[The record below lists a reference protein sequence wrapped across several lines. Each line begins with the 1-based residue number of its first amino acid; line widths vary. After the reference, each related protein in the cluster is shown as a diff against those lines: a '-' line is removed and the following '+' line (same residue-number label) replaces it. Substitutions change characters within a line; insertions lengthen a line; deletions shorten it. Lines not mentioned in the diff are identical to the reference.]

1 MQIDPSIF
9 KAYDIRGL
17 YPNQI
22 DKNIYHAIGLATGN
36 LLVPKTAVVG
46 RDMRVSSPEL
56 AAAFIEG
63 MLESGADVT
72 DIGLVSTDALY
83 FAVGKYGF
91 DCGAM
96 VTASHNPPQ
105 YNGLKMCKKAAAPLS
120 ADNEMAGILK
130 LIQADSFKPSA
141 VKGHLNHR
149 EIIPDFIKHAL
160 GFIDIKSIKPF
171 KIVIDAGNGMAGKL
185 IPELFKYLP
194 CQLVPMYFELDGNFP
209 NHLASPIEPE
219 NIVDLQKR
227 LIAEKADFGAAFDG
241 DADRVFLLDENARPL
256 GGDMVTAMVARS
268 LLAKNPG
275 ASIIYNLICS
285 KAVPEVIK
293 SSGGIPIRTRV
304 GHAIIKP
311 IMKEKNAIFG
321 GEHSGHFYFRDNWF
335 ADSGLIAFLVCLEL
349 LSQSGSRLS
358 QLVASFDKYV
368 RSGEINSKVRDIPG
382 KLKELVASYPD
393 ASIDDIDG
401 VTIDCGNFWFNVR
414 PSNTEPLLRLN
425 LEADTP
431 ALMKAKTEEVLEI
444 IRR

>member
-1 MQIDPSIF
+1 MQIDSSIF

-17 YPNQI
+17 FPNQI
-22 DKNIYHAIGLATGN
+22 DRIIYRAIGLATGN
-36 LLVPKTAVVG
+36 LLGPKTAVVG
-46 RDMRVSSPEL
+46 QDMRISSPEL

-83 FAVGKYGF
+83 FAVGHYGF

-105 YNGLKMCKKAAAPLS
+105 YNGLKMCKKAAVPLS
-120 ADNEMAGILK
+120 AETEMAQILK
-130 LIQADSFKPSA
+130 LIQTDSFKPA
-141 VKGHLNHR
+141 PAKGRLTQK

-160 GFIDIKSIKPF
+160 SFVDIKTIKPF
-171 KIVIDAGNGMAGKL
+171 KIVIDAGNGMAGK
-185 IPELFKYLP
+185 IVPELFKYLP

-219 NIVDLQKR
+219 NIADLQKR
-227 LIAEKADFGAAFDG
+227 VIAEKADFGAAFDG
-241 DADRVFLLDENARPL
+241 DADRVFLLDEKANPL

-285 KAVPEVIK
+285 KAVPEVVK
-293 SSGGIPIRTRV
+293 ASGGIPIRTRV

-349 LSQSGSRLS
+349 LSQNKAKLS

-368 RSGEINSKVRDIPG
+368 RSGEINSKVKDIPA
-382 KLKELVASYPD
+382 KLKELIAAYPD
-393 ASIDDIDG
+393 AKIDDIDG

-425 LEADTP
+425 LEADSSE
-431 ALMKAKTEEVLEI
+431 LMMAKTKEVLAI